1 MQQLPSL
8 DFNWNDTSV
17 WNDNPRFDISPA
29 TYEIMQALAC
39 GDMTRATELIELQHD
54 TDTDLQ

>member
-1 MQQLPSL
+1 MQPVPSI
-8 DFNWNDTSV
+8 DFDFNDTSV

-39 GDMTRATELIELQHD
+39 GDMARATELIELQHD